1 MVFLRSRFY
10 AQPEGLGVCSFAAK
24 YEDSDEG
31 WDRAEA
37 FFVAID
43 EAKAIEL
50 AKPLYSLEVLGE
62 TTKGTI

>member
-1 MVFLRSRFY
+1 M
-10 AQPEGLGVCSFAAK
+10 CSFAAK